1 LTKRSAK
8 KLRAMLLRVT
18 KNLEDEAGE
27 AHAAFGQCR
36 GAPENARGHG
46 RPGGFSRPDGD
57 GGFDGPYGRGGGF
70 THRHDGGE
78 TGFEPGCGRRGDFP
92 RRSGPDGEDS
102 SGRFGPRFPEDAD
115 GGPDGK
121 KTR

>member
-1 LTKRSAK
+1 MTKRSAK